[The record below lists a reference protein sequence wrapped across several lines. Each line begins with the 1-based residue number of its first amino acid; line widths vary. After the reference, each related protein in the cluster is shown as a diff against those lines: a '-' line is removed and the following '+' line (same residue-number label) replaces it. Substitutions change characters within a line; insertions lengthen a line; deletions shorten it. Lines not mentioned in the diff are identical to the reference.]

1 MTTNNTNQIVGI
13 LNTSIITADGNYT
26 LTTISTEEAQFIAR
40 NNQILSAVGHEATA
54 QVLTTIL
61 GVDVPVN
68 RIMYSQEVGQ
78 KAIVLK
84 INGRIPE
91 GKILSLEDIEQIGYT
106 LKLMVRNG

>member
-1 MTTNNTNQIVGI
+1 MKTNQIVGI

-26 LTTISTEEAQFIAR
+26 LTTITTIQAQELAQ

-61 GVDVPVN
+61 GVDIPVN
-68 RIMYSQEVGQ
+68 RILFAQEVGQ
-78 KAIVLK
+78 QAIVLK

-91 GKILSLEDIEQIGYT
+91 GKILSLEDIEEIGYT
-106 LKLMVRNG
+106 LKLMVRNS